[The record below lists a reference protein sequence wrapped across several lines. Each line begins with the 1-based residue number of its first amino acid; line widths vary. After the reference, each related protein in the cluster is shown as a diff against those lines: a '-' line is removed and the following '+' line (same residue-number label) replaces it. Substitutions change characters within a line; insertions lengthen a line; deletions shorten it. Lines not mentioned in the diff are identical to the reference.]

1 MILLFGEKAHKT
13 ASTRKNNNTKNH
25 PVENSGILAMNSGYK
40 SLLSSKEYDMCDFSQ
55 HVPVDY
61 SMYSEDGNLM
71 PCLAFMS
78 EFSDAI
84 AILGDGAF
92 SSFGGD
98 CSCSCGGG
106 FSGGSS
112 SSFSSVC

>member
-1 MILLFGEKAHKT
+1 MILLFGEKAQKT
-13 ASTRKNNNTKNH
+13 ASTRKNGNVKNN
-25 PVENSGILAMNSGYK
+25 PVENTAILAMNSGYR
-40 SLLSSKEYDMCDFSQ
+40 SLLSVREYDKCEFSQ
-55 HVPVDY
+55 NYPIDY
-61 SMYSEDGNLM
+61 SMYAEDGSVL
-71 PCLAFMS
+71 PCMAFMS

-84 AILGDGAF
+84 AMLGDCSF
-92 SSFGGD
+92 SGFGD